1 MKISDA
7 LNMNVVIPMFI
18 LVINAKE
25 YDIELIGVVP
35 SVDTMENATPT
46 DMTNKPKVNKHIL
59 LIILIY
65 LNVII

>member
-1 MKISDA
+1 
-7 LNMNVVIPMFI
+7 MNVVIPMFI

-65 LNVII
+65 LNVIS

>member
-65 LNVII
+65 LNVIS